1 MEIENIAKNVM
12 HILLRSNKISKLS
25 VCFLPVL
32 KHSLVGYKTKKKVIQ
47 KTLFM
52 PYLLGL
58 GHFKL
63 L

>member
-1 MEIENIAKNVM
+1 MVKSYAYPFDIKN
-12 HILLRSNKISKLS
+12 ISKC

>member
-1 MEIENIAKNVM
+1 MY
-12 HILLRSNKISKLS
+12 ILLIPKKISKLS

>member
-1 MEIENIAKNVM
+1 MVKNYAYPFD
-12 HILLRSNKISKLS
+12 IKNISKLS

-58 GHFKL
+58 GNFKL

>member
-1 MEIENIAKNVM
+1 MIKSCAYPFDIKN
-12 HILLRSNKISKLS
+12 ISKLS